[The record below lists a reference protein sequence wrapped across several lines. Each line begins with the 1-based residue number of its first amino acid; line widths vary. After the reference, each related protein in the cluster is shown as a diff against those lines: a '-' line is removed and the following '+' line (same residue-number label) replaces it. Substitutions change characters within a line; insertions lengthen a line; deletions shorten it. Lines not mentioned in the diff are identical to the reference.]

1 VSHFELEANIRLQM
15 FT

>member
-1 VSHFELEANIRLQM
+1 VSHFELKANIRLQM